1 MLTDTLAIVSLV
13 LATIL
18 IVPLVCRKIRIPA
31 IVGFILVGI
40 AFGPY
45 GFGLIHSGATIQML
59 GKIGMLYIM
68 LQVGIEVDMNDFSQ
82 QRGRAI
88 LFGLYSFAFPFLLGL
103 LTSLLLGYGWITSAL
118 LGAMYGSH
126 TLMTYPI
133 VSRYGVQK
141 NPAANIAVGGTM
153 LSITLSLLAL
163 AYINAQSPVT
173 NSPSSITVLTKVLF
187 TLLMIT
193 VVFPLFAQR
202 FFKRWTDATSGFLVV
217 MTLMVLS
224 AYMADW
230 AGLEGI
236 LGAFVCGVSLNRFVP
251 NLSPVMQ
258 RINFV
263 GNNIFVPLFLLGV
276 GMMMDVSVLWEQ
288 SPTTNSQLS
297 IINSLSP
304 IILAIVMILTKLA
317 GKWLASWL
325 AQKSFGLQAVE
336 RQLMF
341 GLTHATAAGTLAIVT
356 IGYEN
361 GIFDAAILN
370 AAVLMILVLCT
381 SASFVTE
388 YAAKRLALQEE
399 ARLEADKTDNTWT
412 LLTVAENRHYELT
425 ELAELAELHNV
436 ELASESDWAEATRL
450 INTQSKASIVYHPAQ
465 PINTVNRLL
474 VAVPRYAEKEHDF
487 ITCFGLIRR
496 LSSQIGAKVV
506 FYTNSDTQQ
515 ALQAFCRRK
524 GKYLR
529 ASYREME
536 DWEDVLMI
544 AKQMAPDDMIV
555 MINARPSTPS
565 YNPLFEQVPDMLGR
579 FFTDHSYMLVY
590 PEQATGSAT
599 PDLLTGDTTQ
609 ASKTWSLVSATK
621 NLVLR
626 WLEKIQKR

>member
-1 MLTDTLAIVSLV
+1 MITNPLVIIAIV

-18 IVPLVCRKIRIPA
+18 LVPMVCRKVRVPS
-31 IVGFILVGI
+31 IVGFIIVGI
-40 AFGPY
+40 IVGPY
-45 GFGLIHSGATIQML
+45 GAHLIDGGDAIQAL

-68 LQVGIEVDMNDFSQ
+68 LQAGIEVDVNDFRQ
-82 QRGRAI
+82 QRTRAVV
-88 LFGLYSFAFPFLLGL
+88 FGFYSFIFPFVLGVV
-103 LTSLLLGYGWITSAL
+103 TSLLLGFDGVTSTL

-141 NPAANIAVGGTM
+141 NASVNIAVGGSM
-153 LSITLSLLAL
+153 LSIALAL
-163 AYINAQSPVT
+163 L
-173 NSPSSITVLTKVLF
+173 VLAFLKSNFVYTDQLSAWGLIGRIAL
-187 TLLMIT
+187 TILLIT
-193 VVFPLFAQR
+193 VVFPWLAKR
-202 FFKRWTDATSGFLVV
+202 FFKRWSDATSGFLVV
-217 MTLMVLS
+217 MTLMVFS
-224 AYMADW
+224 ALLADW
-230 AGLEGI
+230 AGMDGI
-236 LGAFVCGVSLNRFVP
+236 LGAFLCGVSLNRLVP
-251 NLSPVMQ
+251 NRSPVMQ

-263 GNNIFVPLFLLGV
+263 GNNLFVPLFLLGV
-276 GMMMDVSVLWEQ
+276 GFMMDVTLLWDGWL
-288 SPTTNSQLS
+288 T
-297 IINSLSP
+297 IV
-304 IILAIVMILTKLA
+304 LAIVMIVTKLT
-317 GKWLASWL
+317 GKWLAAWL
-325 AQKSFGLQAVE
+325 AQKSFQLQVVE

-356 IGYEN
+356 IGYET
-361 GIFDAAILN
+361 GIFSAEILN

-399 ARLEADKTDNTWT
+399 ARLEADKIDDSWQ
-412 LLTVAENRHYELT
+412 LMTVGENRHYELK
-425 ELAELAELHNV
+425 ELSELSELPNPDF
-436 ELASESDWAEATRL
+436 ASEADWAEAAKL
-450 INTQSKASIVYHPAQ
+450 IDNQSKASIIYHPNQ
-465 PINTVNRLL
+465 PINTINRLL

-487 ITCFGLIRR
+487 ISCFGLVRR

-506 FYTNSDTQQ
+506 FYTNEDTQK

-565 YNPLFEQVPDMLGR
+565 FNPLFEQVPDMLTR
-579 FFTDHSYMLVY
+579 FFSDHSYMVLY
-590 PEQATGSAT
+590 PEQETGIAV

-609 ASKTWSLVSATK
+609 TSRMWKIVSALK
-621 NLVLR
+621 HAVLSFQQR
-626 WLEKIQKR
+626 APKDQKASRKTRI

>member
-1 MLTDTLAIVSLV
+1 MLTSPLAIISLV
-13 LATIL
+13 LAIVL
-18 IVPLVCRKIRIPA
+18 IVPIVCRKIRIPA

-40 AFGPY
+40 AVGPY
-45 GFGLIHSGATIQML
+45 GFGLIHSGTSIQTL

-68 LQVGIEVDMNDFSQ
+68 LQAGIEVDMNDFRQ
-82 QRGRAI
+82 QRGRSI
-88 LFGLYSFAFPFLLGL
+88 LFGLYSFLFPFLLGL
-103 LTSLLLGYGWITSAL
+103 FTSRLFGYNWITSAL

-141 NPAANIAVGGTM
+141 NAAANIAIGGTM
-153 LSITLSLLAL
+153 LSITLSLLVL
-163 AYINAQSPVT
+163 AFINAQSPVS
-173 NSPSSITVLTKVLF
+173 NQQSPLIALGKVAA

-193 VVFPLFAQR
+193 VAFPWLAQR
-202 FFKRWTDATSGFLVV
+202 FFKRWTDASSGFLIV
-217 MTLMVLS
+217 MTMMVIS

-230 AGLEGI
+230 AGLESI
-236 LGAFVCGVSLNRFVP
+236 LGAFICGVSLNRLVP

-276 GMMMDVSVLWEQ
+276 GMMIDISVLWEQ
-288 SPTTNSQLS
+288 SPITYH
-297 IINSLSP
+297 LSP
-304 IILAIVMILTKLA
+304 ILLAIIMVITKLA
-317 GKWLASWL
+317 GKWIASWL

-336 RQLMF
+336 RLLMF

-356 IGYEN
+356 IGYET
-361 GIFDAAILN
+361 GVFDANILN
-370 AAVLMILVLCT
+370 AAVLMILTLCT

-399 ARLEADKTDNTWT
+399 AKLEADKTDNSW
-412 LLTVAENRHYELT
+412 LLTTVAENRHYELT
-425 ELAELAELHNV
+425 ELAELSELHDI
-436 ELASESDWAEATRL
+436 ELSSEGDWTEATRL
-450 INTQSKASIVYHPAQ
+450 INHQSKASIIYHPSQ
-465 PINTVNRLL
+465 PINTISRLL

-506 FYTNSDTQQ
+506 FYTNPDTQLT
-515 ALQAFCRRK
+515 LQAFCRRK

-565 YNPLFEQVPDMLGR
+565 YNPLFEQVPDMLSR
-579 FFTDHSYMLVY
+579 FFADHSYMILY
-590 PEQATGSAT
+590 PEQQTGSAT
-599 PDLLTGDTTQ
+599 PDILTGDTTQ
-609 ASKTWSLVSATK
+609 ASRTWSLVSAIK
-621 NLVLR
+621 RAFLSAV
-626 WLEKIQKR
+626 EKFQKR

>member
-68 LQVGIEVDMNDFSQ
+68 LQAGIEVDMNDFSQ

-163 AYINAQSPVT
+163 AYINAQSPIT

-193 VVFPLFAQR
+193 VVFPFFAQR

-276 GMMMDVSVLWEQ
+276 GMMMDVSVLWTQ
-288 SPTTNSQLS
+288 SPVTNCQSS
-297 IINSLSP
+297 VTNPLSP

-317 GKWLASWL
+317 GKWLASWV

-450 INTQSKASIVYHPAQ
+450 INTQSKASIVYHPVQ

-506 FYTNSDTQQ
+506 FYTNPDTQQ